1 MMFLFPLLC
10 LLPIFSTALDN
21 AALRQRRVYQLVT
34 DRFALPNNSSSAP
47 CNVASAP
54 YCGGTYKGVVSKLDY
69 IKGMGFDTVWI
80 SPVVSNIGG
89 TTGHGQ
95 AYHGYWTL
103 DPEKLVSLTPNT
115 TGREVLMGR
124 MISLV
129 RPTI

>member
-1 MMFLFPLLC
+1 MLALLHLLC
-10 LLPIFSTALDN
+10 LPLLSYALSND
-21 AALRQRRVYQLVT
+21 AMRQRRVYQLVT
-34 DRFALPNNSSSAP
+34 DRFASPSNSSSAP

-54 YCGGTYKGVVSKLDY
+54 YCGGTYKGIVGKLDY

-103 DPEKLVSLTPNT
+103 DPAKLVS
-115 TGREVLMGR
+115 
-124 MISLV
+124 
-129 RPTI
+129 